1 MTELMQSMAT
11 DLKPRNRDY
20 NTLPTFAKRRFNK
33 EYHMGRNQASDSED
47 HVLLLDSPE
56 KPSRKGTLPQFVPE
70 DRSYADSLLESA
82 INEARQRSFLKE
94 KPQKV
99 SSSGKT
105 LFSNRINRMF
115 RSFTSSI
122 DNTEVDIKNQ
132 LSHKIRVFSGKK
144 DADIGPQSSVGDSD
158 AAFVSFLKLLCM
170 ALLCLGKKLYAWGI
184 FFLIRATTWLLSLI
198 NKVPT
203 PSTNSEGVNAYKT
216 EPKLSETIKNA
227 KNDTDLSVSDL
238 CQSTPVKKQKNLP
251 KVKLNDR
258 KTSNITAFANAVSG
272 QDPFMISPSKDH
284 KDYGTFFYH
293 NESPAS
299 RNTGK
304 KENSLKSVADSLNV
318 NDEQYLPKSNIYQD
332 KNERQ
337 LKRAQEIKNNLLH
350 FYNMPADKNWSA
362 IQTPSFTRSS
372 ERLKDLEWIKD
383 DNVDYLHNLESTELF
398 KEYKKIMEERL
409 NVQRLSRLKKLKEKA
424 KVKPLNEGQLSMVEN
439 WWDDA
444 YSSTAIINK
453 FNIGITY
460 RDMFTLSDRKWLN
473 DNVIDFYMCLINE
486 RAKNDSSLPTMHVF
500 STYFFTTLYKRGYQG
515 VRKWAKRA
523 KVDVTTVDYVF
534 VPINIHS
541 SHWALGLVNNKEHAF
556 QYFDSLFGTG
566 GDILDNLQSYMIEET
581 KRLYGESMNG
591 IDYSKYEV
599 NPEMPCPTQQNGFDC
614 GVFTCTMAEYLSR
627 NMPLLFSQEDM
638 PLIRRRMAYEIGTGK
653 LLQH

>member
-105 LFSNRINRMF
+105 LFSNRINGMF

-122 DNTEVDIKNQ
+122 DNTEADIKNQ

-144 DADIGPQSSVGDSD
+144 DAGIGPQSSVGDSD
-158 AAFVSFLKLLCM
+158 AAFVSFVKLLCM
-170 ALLCLGKKLYAWGI
+170 ALLCLGKKLYAWAI

-203 PSTNSEGVNAYKT
+203 PSTNSERVSACKT
-216 EPKLSETIKNA
+216 DPKPPETIQNA

-258 KTSNITAFANAVSG
+258 KTSNITAFANAISG

-299 RNTGK
+299 INTGK
-304 KENSLKSVADSLNV
+304 KENSLKSVTESLNF

-332 KNERQ
+332 KNDRQ

-350 FYNMPADKNWSA
+350 FYNMPADKNWST

-383 DNVDYLHNLESTELF
+383 DDVDYLHNLESTELF

-409 NVQRLSRLKKLKEKA
+409 NVQRISRLKKLKEKA
-424 KVKPLNEGQLSMVEN
+424 KVKPLNEDQLSMVEN

-473 DNVIDFYMCLINE
+473 DN
-486 RAKNDSSLPTMHVF
+486 
-500 STYFFTTLYKRGYQG
+500 RGYQG

-591 IDYSKYEV
+591 IDYSRYEV